1 MKQIRY
7 GSFETNSSSTH
18 SLVLT
23 SSLLDTRKNLIFEN
37 IGFGEYGWGYEELKS
52 PEDKISYLLTLI
64 QYEDENVKSI
74 PLPAWDNP
82 NREELEKEYSNTK
95 LEAIL
100 NSKYFAWIN
109 DVVFDVCEK
118 KIELRKNVG
127 YYDFGYIDHQSLEP
141 NIFYKSGNDIF
152 GMDEKTF
159 KEFVKELIF
168 TEKYFIA
175 VDNDNH

>member
-7 GSFETNSSSTH
+7 SSFETNSSSTH

-23 SSLLDTRKNLIFEN
+23 SSLLNSRKNLIFEN
-37 IGFGEYGWGYEELKS
+37 IGFGEYGWGYDELKS

-64 QYEDENVKSI
+64 QYEDENIKSI
-74 PLPAWDNP
+74 PLPAWDDP
-82 NREELEKEYSNTK
+82 KREELEKEYSDAK

-100 NSKYFAWIN
+100 SSKYFAWIN
-109 DVVFDVCEK
+109 DVVFDVCEE
-118 KIELRKNVG
+118 KIELKRSVG

-152 GMDEKTF
+152 EMNEESF
-159 KEFVKELIF
+159 KAFIKELIF

>member
-1 MKQIRY
+1 MKQIRH
-7 GSFETNSSSTH
+7 GTFETNSSSTH

-23 SSLLDTRKNLIFEN
+23 NSLLNIKRNIVFEN

-52 PEDKISYLLTLI
+52 PEDKISYLITLI
-64 QYEDENVKSI
+64 QYEDDGVKAI
-74 PLPAWDNP
+74 RIPAWDDP
-82 NREELEKEYSNTK
+82 KREELEKEYSDAK
-95 LEAIL
+95 LKAIL
-100 NSKYFAWIN
+100 NSKYFIWID
-109 DVVFDVCEK
+109 DVVLNISGK
-118 KIELRKNVG
+118 KIELEKNVG

-152 GMDEKTF
+152 SMNEKSF
-159 KEFVKELIF
+159 KEFIKELIF